1 MRCFKLARIIGV
13 MALVA
18 VLGACSAIKL
28 AYNNLPELSYWWL
41 DGYLDFDG
49 SQTPKVRDELAQLLD
64 WHRRNELPKIAAL
77 LQEAETLAPGE
88 VTPAQA
94 CAMTDR
100 IRDRL
105 LAVSERAEP
114 AGTELLLSLSEAQLQ
129 QLERKYAKNNAD
141 YRKDWLDRSPARV
154 QEKRYDQFL
163 DRFEDFY
170 GRLAPEQREL
180 LRQQVAQSVFDPKLQ
195 DVERR
200 KRQQEAL
207 VLLRGFVANR
217 THAAHR
223 GARRAACLPAAHRRS
238 AAGALARAAA
248 GAAAGRL
255 PQPGRA
261 AQRHQRGAAR
271 AGGEAAAGLPER
283 PAAAGGRR
291 LSRRRPR
298 VRSAAWAAA
307 GARNSRPAPRARA
320 ARGYA
325 ASGRR
330 ACRARAATAAARSCW
345 CGPATARA
353 HRRCAAG

>member
-170 GRLAPEQREL
+170 GRLSPEQREL

-207 VLLRGFVANR
+207 VPLRGFVANR
-217 THAAHR
+217 T
-223 GARRAACLPAAHRRS
+223 PPTE
-238 AAGALARAAA
+238 ARAALHA
-248 GAAAGRL
+248 YLQRIADPPPGPWREQQQALLQEGCRNLAALHNGTS
-255 PQPGRA
+255 A
-261 AQRHQRGAAR
+261 AQRAQAVKRLQAYQNDLR
-271 AGGEAAAGLPER
+271 QLVAGG
-283 PAAAGGRR
+283 
-291 LSRRRPR
+291 
-298 VRSAAWAAA
+298 
-307 GARNSRPAPRARA
+307 
-320 ARGYA
+320 
-325 ASGRR
+325 
-330 ACRARAATAAARSCW
+330 
-345 CGPATARA
+345 
-353 HRRCAAG
+353 

>member
-13 MALVA
+13 MALVV

-170 GRLAPEQREL
+170 GRLSPEQREL

-217 THAAHR
+217 T
-223 GARRAACLPAAHRRS
+223 PPTE
-238 AAGALARAAA
+238 ARAALHA
-248 GAAAGRL
+248 YLQRIADPPPGPWREQQQALLQEGCRNLAALHNGTS
-255 PQPGRA
+255 A
-261 AQRHQRGAAR
+261 AQRAQAVKRLQAYQNDLR
-271 AGGEAAAGLPER
+271 QLVAGG
-283 PAAAGGRR
+283 
-291 LSRRRPR
+291 
-298 VRSAAWAAA
+298 
-307 GARNSRPAPRARA
+307 
-320 ARGYA
+320 
-325 ASGRR
+325 
-330 ACRARAATAAARSCW
+330 
-345 CGPATARA
+345 
-353 HRRCAAG
+353 